1 MVVISR
7 RSSRI
12 AVVPLSI
19 ASVVW
24 LFKTAPSWYLPNGVL
39 LALALLLYV
48 AVDAEVRIVRGEL
61 VFGWIFFGR
70 KRIIYRRIGSGE
82 LASFRVEEAE
92 GVEGGTNYQILI
104 KANGRMPISAGA
116 WERKSDA
123 EKACERI
130 RRYIGTTKFADS

>member
-1 MVVISR
+1 ML
-7 RSSRI
+7 
-12 AVVPLSI
+12 PLSV
-19 ASVVW
+19 ASMVW
-24 LFKTAPSWYLPNGVL
+24 LFKTAPSWYLPVGLL
-39 LALALLLYV
+39 LALAMVLYV
-48 AVDAEVRIVRGEL
+48 AVDAEVRIIRGEV

-92 GVEGGTNYQILI
+92 VVEGGTYYQIMI

-130 RRYIGTTKFADS
+130 RRSI